1 MNSQKIN
8 SKFTGKF
15 AIVAGGTR
23 GIGKAISL
31 HLAKEGATV
40 LALYARNR
48 EAAKELETEAAAL
61 NLKIHTIRGDLTH
74 PEKAKEVFDQI
85 KALAPQIDFLVHCAA
100 SGVHRPA
107 FELTEKH
114 FKWTFDINVFAIH
127 SLIKELLPL
136 FKNGSRII
144 GVTSSGGTRVIP
156 FYTAVGSSKGALESL
171 FRHYAYEL
179 APLGIAVN
187 LVCPGLVLTEA
198 VDAFP
203 DKENRIQKSIDATPT
218 KELTRPEDV
227 AYVIEFLCLP
237 TTRQIIGQTIVIDGG
252 KTLLS

>member
-1 MNSQKIN
+1 MNSQKFNNKI
-8 SKFTGKF
+8 

-48 EAAKELETEAAAL
+48 EAAKELEDEAIAK
-61 NLKIHTIRGDLTH
+61 NLKIQTLRGDLTH
-74 PEKAKEVFDQI
+74 PEKAKDVFEQI
-85 KALAPQIDFLVHCAA
+85 KKLAPQVDFLVHCAA

-107 FELTEKH
+107 LELTEKH

-127 SLIKELLPL
+127 NLIKELMPL
-136 FKNGSRII
+136 FKKGSRII

-156 FYTAVGSSKGALESL
+156 YYTAVGASKGALESL
-171 FRHYAYEL
+171 FRHYAFEF

-187 LVCPGLVLTEA
+187 LVCP
-198 VDAFP
+198 
-203 DKENRIQKSIDATPT
+203 
-218 KELTRPEDV
+218 
-227 AYVIEFLCLP
+227 
-237 TTRQIIGQTIVIDGG
+237 
-252 KTLLS
+252 